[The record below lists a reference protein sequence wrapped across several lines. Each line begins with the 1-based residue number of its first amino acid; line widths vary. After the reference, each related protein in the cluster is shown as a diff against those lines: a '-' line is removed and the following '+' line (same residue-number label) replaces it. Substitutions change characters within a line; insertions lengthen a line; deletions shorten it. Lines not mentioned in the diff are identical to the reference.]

1 MSAQSA
7 GSTINKLLSRQDR
20 LAPLPV
26 PTGQKAVDM
35 MNIIWRKND
44 IFLDV
49 GNYSIGA
56 GVMILWSMLLL
67 MFGLAFWFEYL
78 MPGKNL
84 IEFVGAGI
92 ITGIPALFLIYKL
105 FQSVSLPIRFNRQR
119 REVCVPR
126 ENGHYWI
133 VPWETVIAVST
144 QHTSVSQAGKN
155 TAGQLL
161 IGFDNPDTP
170 VGDDEKHFF
179 WAFNCGGGVA
189 AMALWECVRS
199 YMEVGPHAVPETRL
213 GEAPYEETQIGSVVT
228 SLRKGDILGV
238 LSGLFFITV
247 FGTYFAEKL
256 QNLKLSVPPDIL
268 NVDIIEWSKP
278 LPPEQ
283 WAKRSP
289 ELERAIIQREAELAA
304 RPGS

>member
-1 MSAQSA
+1 MS
-7 GSTINKLLSRQDR
+7 STVAPFRQKLFSEQNYFS
-20 LAPLPV
+20 PLPLS
-26 PTGQKAVDM
+26 TGQEAVDM
-35 MNIIWRKND
+35 MNIIWRKNHV
-44 IFLDV
+44 FLDI
-49 GNYSIGA
+49 GNYNIGS
-56 GVMILWSMLLL
+56 GVMILWSMIIL
-67 MFGLAFWFEYL
+67 MFGLVFWFENL
-78 MPGKNL
+78 LPGKNF

-92 ITGIPALFLIYKL
+92 ITGIPALLLVYNL
-105 FQSVSLPIRFNRQR
+105 FQPVPLPIRFNRQR

-126 ENGHYWI
+126 ENGQYWI
-133 VPWETVIAVST
+133 VPWETVTAAST
-144 QHTSVSQAGKN
+144 QYTSVSQAGKN
-155 TAGQLL
+155 TTGLLL
-161 IGFDNPDTP
+161 IGFDNPDAQAKAE
-170 VGDDEKHFF
+170 DKHFF

-199 YMEVGPHAVPETRL
+199 YMEVGPHAVPETRV

-268 NVDIIEWSKP
+268 DVDIIEWSKP

-283 WAKRSP
+283 WVKRSDA
-289 ELERAIIQREAELAA
+289 LEAAIIQREAELLA
-304 RPGS
+304 RAQS